1 MGQCYSGPESGL
13 NFPVFEAQCLKRQL
27 SFDDLTVDQVRD
39 YAQKLTT
46 SNYVSKDEL
55 NETVSMFMNV
65 LQAKNE
71 AIEDLQT
78 RLNKATQEKQVID
91 ELRLTVSSLQAEL
104 SLKETEKALVEER
117 RKQLEIVNVSLSS
130 DVVRMECKLEELQ
143 KGALDSFALGKESS
157 SSLMRKWAVVGS
169 GSSSAK
175 SSDKLGSHSYE
186 HQNKMQY
193 TDDLASQGVR
203 LAAALRVLQSVSSL
217 LEESPTSSASPS
229 PRESMMAA

>member
-71 AIEDLQT
+71 AIE
-78 RLNKATQEKQVID
+78 VID

-130 DVVRMECKLEELQ
+130 DV
-143 KGALDSFALGKESS
+143 
-157 SSLMRKWAVVGS
+157 
-169 GSSSAK
+169 
-175 SSDKLGSHSYE
+175 
-186 HQNKMQY
+186 
-193 TDDLASQGVR
+193 
-203 LAAALRVLQSVSSL
+203 
-217 LEESPTSSASPS
+217 
-229 PRESMMAA
+229 